1 MRAPVKWLKDYVD
14 FDEAPESLGERLTMA
29 GIPVE
34 GIERPC
40 EGLRNIV
47 TGLIKS
53 VDPHPN
59 AERLSVCLLDLGGK
73 TVKIVTAATNV
84 RAGQIVPVALD
95 GAVLADGKTI
105 AATDFR
111 GVMSEG
117 MLCSA
122 EEILGDTKIIAP
134 EKREGIYVLPAETPL
149 GADIRP
155 VMGLDDV
162 TLEFE
167 LTANRADCFSML
179 GLAREI
185 GVLSQSKAAR
195 PLLTF
200 AEKGEGKATEMA
212 SIEIREPDL
221 CMRFCARI
229 LTNVRIGESPL
240 WMQHRLQAAGMR
252 PISNVVDVTNFVML
266 ELGQPM
272 HAYDYSLLAK
282 HSIIVR
288 RAVDGEK
295 LTTLDGVKRELN
307 SEMLVIADA
316 SQPVGLA
323 GVMGGLATEVSG
335 STKTVL
341 LEAAAFY
348 GPNVRRTSRGL
359 GLRSEASGRFE
370 RGVDAAAIPL
380 ALDQAAQLLVDMGA
394 CDIVPGI
401 IDVYPKAILP
411 AQFDFTPQWV
421 NRYLGSDIPAD
432 TMIDILKKLEFT
444 VKVGPESIQVT
455 APTWRQDVT
464 GPVDI
469 AEEVSR
475 IYGYENIA
483 STRPT
488 GELQSGG
495 MSQQHNLV
503 DKARDLMT
511 GFGFLETLSFS
522 FSHPSFFEHLRLPD
536 DSLLRNAIP
545 ILNPITDEFPILRTT
560 LLAGLLE
567 TVARNLSRKN
577 EDLKIYEV
585 GSTHHAVCLP
595 LDAHPEEVIRLCGA
609 MVGRRDG
616 AEWCHG
622 RENVDFFDA
631 KGNVESLLSGL
642 GVDKYSVVAAA
653 VPWLHPGKQAD
664 FMIDGQCVATVGE
677 LHPSVQEAFGI
688 NRPVYLFKINLTDLA
703 PYCSTGAKAYSPLPK
718 YPAIN
723 RDIALVLSDS
733 VPAADVLAAVRSAG
747 GELLVESR
755 LFDVYAGERVEKG
768 TRSLASSLVYRAADR
783 TLTDEEVDAPLAK
796 LVQQLETTFAAKL
809 RS

>member
-1 MRAPVKWLKDYVD
+1 
-14 FDEAPESLGERLTMA
+14 
-29 GIPVE
+29 
-34 GIERPC
+34 
-40 EGLRNIV
+40 
-47 TGLIKS
+47 
-53 VDPHPN
+53 
-59 AERLSVCLLDLGGK
+59 
-73 TVKIVTAATNV
+73 
-84 RAGQIVPVALD
+84 
-95 GAVLADGKTI
+95 
-105 AATDFR
+105 
-111 GVMSEG
+111 
-117 MLCSA
+117 
-122 EEILGDTKIIAP
+122 
-134 EKREGIYVLPAETPL
+134 
-149 GADIRP
+149 
-155 VMGLDDV
+155 
-162 TLEFE
+162 
-167 LTANRADCFSML
+167 
-179 GLAREI
+179 
-185 GVLSQSKAAR
+185 
-195 PLLTF
+195 
-200 AEKGEGKATEMA
+200 
-212 SIEIREPDL
+212 
-221 CMRFCARI
+221 
-229 LTNVRIGESPL
+229 
-240 WMQHRLQAAGMR
+240 
-252 PISNVVDVTNFVML
+252 
-266 ELGQPM
+266 
-272 HAYDYSLLAK
+272 
-282 HSIIVR
+282 
-288 RAVDGEK
+288 
-295 LTTLDGVKRELN
+295 
-307 SEMLVIADA
+307 
-316 SQPVGLA
+316 
-323 GVMGGLATEVSG
+323 
-335 STKTVL
+335 
-341 LEAAAFY
+341 
-348 GPNVRRTSRGL
+348 
-359 GLRSEASGRFE
+359 
-370 RGVDAAAIPL
+370 
-380 ALDQAAQLLVDMGA
+380 MGA
-394 CDIVPGI
+394 SDIVPGI

-411 AQFDFTPQWV
+411 AQFEFTPQWV
-421 NRYLGSDIPAD
+421 NRYLGSDIPSD

-475 IYGYENIA
+475 IYGYDNIA

-503 DKARDLMT
+503 DRARDLMT

-536 DSLLRNAIP
+536 DSQLRNAIP

-560 LLAGLLE
+560 LMAGLLE

-585 GSTHHAVCLP
+585 GTTHHAVRLP
-595 LDAHPEEVIRLCGA
+595 LDSHPEEVIRLCGA

-616 AEWCHG
+616 TEWCHS

-631 KGNVESLLSGL
+631 KGVVESLLSGL
-642 GVDKYSVVAAA
+642 GVGECQVVAAT

-664 FMIDGQCVATVGE
+664 FMIDGQSVATVGE

-723 RDIALVLSDS
+723 RDIALVLADS
-733 VPAADVLAAVRSAG
+733 VPAADVLEAVRSAG

-768 TRSLASSLVYRAADR
+768 TRSLAISLVYRAADR